1 MTKRA
6 RCRVGLLAVAFVVV
20 AEGAALAADPLRL
33 TKPVNATKG
42 DDSPDRMY
50 AGPFLLV
57 DPADPRNVVASYVNF
72 RTRRC
77 GLMRST
83 DAGQSWKNLEQ
94 TPALSN
100 YPFCLVNNSNVFHG
114 PMAFGRNSTLYY
126 ALSGWDVED
135 REISKLNAPA
145 NAVSNRLGN
154 FSVVLGRSTDLGD
167 TWQRTLVRNS
177 RGLQGEAIE
186 DNRPVMG
193 VAVDSRSGNDDI
205 VYVTYQASYPAR
217 MSPNAAPNLPMV
229 AVSTDGGRT
238 FGEPVNVAADAF
250 KADAIRAEGIK
261 IAPTGTTIPPPNVS
275 TTTTTAPP
283 QGSRAADPNRLE
295 NWGGRNPHMTVDGKG
310 NVYVIWHSSTAN
322 ITPAPPTG
330 HFLSKST
337 DRGRTWQTTQVAPF
351 DRKNG
356 LASRLAW
363 SSKGGDEGTLHWV
376 HQRAED
382 PDLASYSNVYY
393 RQSTDGGKTWSE
405 PRVLPDEDP
414 KNLNGKYIP
423 NISIAPN
430 GRVDVSWWD
439 TRDDPGIR
447 SNDVYYTYSEDNGKT
462 WAKNIRVTDQSIN
475 RQYGVWGVN
484 FDQSSPVGM
493 ASTNAHTVFGW
504 DDTRNTD
511 PNFADNR
518 TVGGGV
524 QDIFTAN
531 AQFKAIGAGTP
542 RAAKIVLA
550 AVVGLLAVG
559 LILLAVAVG
568 SRRRTGGSAPGD
580 HADMETPSATGA
592 SVR

>member
-1 MTKRA
+1 MTRRMRRRFA
-6 RCRVGLLAVAFVVV
+6 LLAVALVFT
-20 AEGAALAADPLRL
+20 AQGGALAADPLRL
-33 TKPVNATKG
+33 TKPVNATTG
-42 DDSPDRMY
+42 DESPDRTY
-50 AGPFLLV
+50 SGPFVLV
-57 DPADPRNVVASYVNF
+57 DPSNSRNVVASYVNF

-83 DAGQSWKNLEQ
+83 DAGQTWKQLDQ
-94 TPALSN
+94 TPALPT

-114 PMAFGRNSTLYY
+114 PMAFGRNGTLYY
-126 ALSGWDVED
+126 TLSGWDVED
-135 REISKLNAPA
+135 REVSRLNAPG

-154 FSVVLGRSTDLGD
+154 FSVLLGRSTDLGD
-167 TWQRTLVRNS
+167 TWETTLVRNS

-193 VAVDSRSGNDDI
+193 VAVDAKSGKDDI

-217 MSPNAAPNLPMV
+217 VAPDAAPNLPMV
-229 AVSTDGGRT
+229 AVSTDGGRS

-250 KADAIRAEGIK
+250 KPDAIRAEGIRV
-261 IAPTGTTIPPPNVS
+261 APTGTTIPPPNVS

-295 NWGGRNPHMTVDGKG
+295 NWGGRNPHMTLDAKG

-363 SSKGGDEGTLHWV
+363 SPEGGDNGTLHWV

-382 PDLASYSNVYY
+382 PDIASYSNVYY
-393 RQSTDGGKTWSE
+393 RQSTDGGRTWSE
-405 PRVLPDEDP
+405 PRILPDEDP

-423 NISIAPN
+423 NISVAPN
-430 GRVDVSWWD
+430 GRLDVSWWD
-439 TRDDPGIR
+439 TRDDPGTR
-447 SNDVYYTYSEDNGKT
+447 SNDVYYTYSENNGKT
-462 WAKNIRVTDQSIN
+462 WAKNVRITDQSIN

-484 FDQSSPVGM
+484 FDQSTPVGM
-493 ASTNAHTVFGW
+493 ASTNAYTVFAW

-524 QDIFTAN
+524 QDVFTAN
-531 AQFKAIGAGTP
+531 AQFKAIGGGTP
-542 RAAKIVLA
+542 RTAKIVLA
-550 AVVGLLAVG
+550 AVVGLLTVG
-559 LILLAVAVG
+559 LVLLAVALG
-568 SRRRTGGSAPGD
+568 SKSRARA
-580 HADMETPSATGA
+580 SATGDRPEVQTA
-592 SVR
+592 PAREGSVR